1 YPALDEC
8 FSSSSNKPSICFLP
22 LHNPLPPTTPFSSR
36 TKAKGVTRTRKSR
49 KNRFLRSQKIFPR
62 ISRPLT
68 NSSNFFLSPT
78 PIRTKFNL
86 FWYFIQHW
94 FHSGMSSLQ
103 APQFGEIKAMTVGLP
118 SSSLYVTTR
127 VVFKSSPTNS
137 GIESPIGI
145 PSREMASAD

>member
-1 YPALDEC
+1 AFRDFLRMAWRSTARAHCSADNLKKDSIDWIIRIPSYPALDEC
-8 FSSSSNKPSICFLP
+8 FSSSSNKPSIYFLP

-49 KNRFLRSQKIFPR
+49 KNRFLRSQRIFPR

-94 FHSGMSSLQ
+94 FH
-103 APQFGEIKAMTVGLP
+103 
-118 SSSLYVTTR
+118 
-127 VVFKSSPTNS
+127 
-137 GIESPIGI
+137 
-145 PSREMASAD
+145 